1 MSDFM
6 IRLKIIYS
14 RVELYWLILD
24 LIILKFLRFV
34 FTRFDPQGLSMKY
47 LFLIILIA
55 IWINARPAVITSITR
70 ATVFKND
77 EERIGFTKPLL

>member
-1 MSDFM
+1 MDLQSCGGVLANLFN
-6 IRLKIIYS
+6 
-14 RVELYWLILD
+14 

-34 FTRFDPQGLSMKY
+34 FTRFDPQGLNMKY

-55 IWINARPAVITSITR
+55 IWINARPAVITSITG